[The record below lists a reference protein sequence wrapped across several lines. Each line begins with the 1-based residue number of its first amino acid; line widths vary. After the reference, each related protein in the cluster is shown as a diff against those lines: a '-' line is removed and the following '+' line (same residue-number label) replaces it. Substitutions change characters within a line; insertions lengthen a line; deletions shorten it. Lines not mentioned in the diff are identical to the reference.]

1 MGTHPIFESDFDCL
15 TESSMFSAL
24 GSAIDG
30 MLGEAFRD
38 GIRTGANEIRNE
50 ARRARDEARRAAQR
64 DRAEARAQ
72 HERHHRNSHNR
83 NSQNQYRP
91 NSSRPSRNTNQRAGI
106 PSIDEIIGDAFGSF
120 DELFRNHQNTHNHFH
135 QQATNGDGGSR
146 SHGSGVFVNGQRVN
160 PDSNGTYHYEHS
172 TSHRN
177 THAHNSSTE
186 NSSSNSEGL
195 TDAEI
200 KRFRR
205 HQFTKDEG
213 VCSICMEDYIIEYT
227 VRTLPCKHYF
237 HVNCIDPWLRRNASC
252 PDCRHKL
259 K

>member
-1 MGTHPIFESDFDCL
+1 
-15 TESSMFSAL
+15 MFSAL

-30 MLGEAFRD
+30 MLGEAFRGGEAFRD

-50 ARRARDEARRAAQR
+50 ARRARDEARRSAQR
-64 DRAEARAQ
+64 DRAEARTQ
-72 HERHHRNSHNR
+72 HERHHRNSHN
-83 NSQNQYRP
+83 QYRP
-91 NSSRPSRNTNQRAGI
+91 TSSGRPSRNTNQRSGI

-120 DELFRNHQNTHNHFH
+120 DEIFRNHQNTHNHFH
-135 QQATNGDGGSR
+135 SQATNGGEGSR
-146 SHGSGVFVNGQRVN
+146 NHGSSVYVNGQRVN
-160 PDSNGTYHYEHS
+160 PDSNGTFHYEHN
-172 TSHRN
+172 TTHRHSN
-177 THAHNSSTE
+177 AHTSSTDS
-186 NSSSNSEGL
+186 SSSNAEGL

-200 KRFRR
+200 KRFKR

-213 VCSICMEDYIIEYT
+213 VCSICMDDYIIAYT

-237 HVNCIDPWLRRNASC
+237 HVECIDPWLRRNASC

>member
-1 MGTHPIFESDFDCL
+1 MNVQFAGL
-15 TESSMFSAL
+15 TPEKSNKYIKSLSYIPQTNKQISLYYITVFLYSNDLESSMFSAL

-135 QQATNGDGGSR
+135 QQGNNLFLFWS
-146 SHGSGVFVNGQRVN
+146 FVKKINF
-160 PDSNGTYHYEHS
+160 SN
-172 TSHRN
+172 
-177 THAHNSSTE
+177 
-186 NSSSNSEGL
+186 
-195 TDAEI
+195 
-200 KRFRR
+200 
-205 HQFTKDEG
+205 Q
-213 VCSICMEDYIIEYT
+213 
-227 VRTLPCKHYF
+227 
-237 HVNCIDPWLRRNASC
+237 W
-252 PDCRHKL
+252 
-259 K
+259 

>member
-1 MGTHPIFESDFDCL
+1 
-15 TESSMFSAL
+15 MFSAL

-135 QQATNGDGGSR
+135 QQGNYFYFNLLKIIKFQQPMVMGD
-146 SHGSGVFVNGQRVN
+146 HEVMDQE
-160 PDSNGTYHYEHS
+160 YL
-172 TSHRN
+172 
-177 THAHNSSTE
+177 
-186 NSSSNSEGL
+186 L
-195 TDAEI
+195 TDKE
-200 KRFRR
+200 
-205 HQFTKDEG
+205 
-213 VCSICMEDYIIEYT
+213 
-227 VRTLPCKHYF
+227 
-237 HVNCIDPWLRRNASC
+237 
-252 PDCRHKL
+252 
-259 K
+259 

>member
-1 MGTHPIFESDFDCL
+1 MHDLHGWIWTWCWSADITLFPQFPLRLCQTMVQNEKWMSSLPSRRSKSRINTQTHCL
-15 TESSMFSAL
+15 TFLNKQISLYYTSFYLYSNDLESSMFSAL

-83 NSQNQYRP
+83 NNQNQYRP

-135 QQATNGDGGSR
+135 QQGNNLFLLKSL
-146 SHGSGVFVNGQRVN
+146 
-160 PDSNGTYHYEHS
+160 
-172 TSHRN
+172 
-177 THAHNSSTE
+177 E
-186 NSSSNSEGL
+186 NL
-195 TDAEI
+195 
-200 KRFRR
+200 
-205 HQFTKDEG
+205 
-213 VCSICMEDYIIEYT
+213 
-227 VRTLPCKHYF
+227 
-237 HVNCIDPWLRRNASC
+237 
-252 PDCRHKL
+252 
-259 K
+259 

>member
-1 MGTHPIFESDFDCL
+1 MNVQFAEL
-15 TESSMFSAL
+15 TPEKSNKYIKSLSYIPKTNKQISLYYIHFVTYSNDLESSMFSAL

-83 NSQNQYRP
+83 NGQNQYRP

-135 QQATNGDGGSR
+135 QQGNYLFLSNSLENFKISATNGDGGSR

-160 PDSNGTYHYEHS
+160 PDSNGAFHYEHS

-177 THAHNSSTE
+177 THA
-186 NSSSNSEGL
+186 
-195 TDAEI
+195 
-200 KRFRR
+200 R
-205 HQFTKDEG
+205 
-213 VCSICMEDYIIEYT
+213 
-227 VRTLPCKHYF
+227 
-237 HVNCIDPWLRRNASC
+237 
-252 PDCRHKL
+252 
-259 K
+259 